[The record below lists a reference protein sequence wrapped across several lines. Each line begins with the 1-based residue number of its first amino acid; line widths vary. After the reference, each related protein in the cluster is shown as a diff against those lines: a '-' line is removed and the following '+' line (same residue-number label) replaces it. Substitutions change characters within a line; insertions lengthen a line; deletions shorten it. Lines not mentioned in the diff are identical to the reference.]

1 VGWEKTRESDG
12 EDGHSLSWEVKYYIY
27 SIQQTG
33 YEQDTP
39 AGAPNHAPL
48 SSLASK
54 LPPLCPHVQIIIC
67 QPRLPSEAVHG

>member
-39 AGAPNHAPL
+39 SWRAQSCATIKLGQQIASPL
-48 SSLASK
+48 SPCANHYMPTQAAK
-54 LPPLCPHVQIIIC
+54 
-67 QPRLPSEAVHG
+67 